1 MQGRKRTTPLRKRE
15 ADSIHPDT
23 SLGVVN
29 LTVSALDQSLEFY
42 RRILGFSTIRES
54 EATAELGTE
63 QTPLIA
69 LFELSAAKLKP
80 PRATGLYHYAILLPT
95 RADLAR
101 ALHRLSDTGY
111 PVGGASDHS
120 VSEALYLADPDGNGI
135 EIYADRPRSAWT
147 YRGGQLQMT
156 TLPLDVEDL
165 MNALKTDPR
174 PWNGLPP
181 ATRVGHI
188 HLHVADLRA
197 AEEFYQDVLGFDLM
211 VRYGNS
217 ASFLSAGGYHH
228 HIGLN
233 TWAGVGAPPP
243 PPDAVGLRWFT
254 VVVPD
259 PAELERILH
268 RVQNAGID
276 YENQMDGILLR
287 DPSGNKV
294 LVAIPSAPR
303 A

>member
-1 MQGRKRTTPLRKRE
+1 MESEKRRTPLRKRE

-29 LTVSALDQSLEFY
+29 LTVSALERSQEFY
-42 RRILGFSTIRES
+42 RQILGFSTLPKGETS
-54 EATAELGTE
+54 AELGTE
-63 QTPLIA
+63 RTSLIA
-69 LFELSAAKLKP
+69 LTELSTARPKP
-80 PRATGLYHYAILLPT
+80 PRTTGLYHYAILLPT

-101 ALHRLSDTGY
+101 ALHRLSHTHY
-111 PVGGASDHS
+111 PIDGASDHS

-147 YRGGQLQMT
+147 YRGGQLQMA
-156 TLPLDVEDL
+156 TLPLDVEGL
-165 MNALKTDPR
+165 MNELKTDPR
-174 PWNGLPP
+174 PWDGLPP

-233 TWAGVGAPPP
+233 TWAGVGAQPP

-254 VVVPD
+254 IVVPAQ
-259 PAELERILH
+259 AEAERILH
-268 RVQNAGID
+268 RVQNARID
-276 YENQMDGILLR
+276 HENQMDGILLR

-294 LVAIPSAPR
+294 LVAIPSATR